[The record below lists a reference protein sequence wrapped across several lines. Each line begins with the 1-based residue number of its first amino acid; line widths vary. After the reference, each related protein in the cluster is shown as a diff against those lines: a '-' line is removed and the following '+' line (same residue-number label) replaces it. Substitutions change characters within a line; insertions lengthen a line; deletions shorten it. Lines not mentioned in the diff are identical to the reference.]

1 MHVTKPIAGGR
12 VLLVAATEPELCG
25 REGLACGI
33 GPVDAAAAT
42 ARALAERRPAA
53 VLHVGLAGGRGL
65 TPGSLVIGTEAVYLD
80 ISAAI
85 PVVARVAPD
94 AGLVAA
100 ARAALPQ
107 ALALPV
113 ATSAAVSVGEGALA
127 HDLRVEGM
135 EGFAVL
141 RACELA
147 GVPGIEVRAISN
159 ELGEV
164 DRDRWRVTDAI
175 EALSRALPLL
185 LAGLS
190 E

>member
-1 MHVTKPIAGGR
+1 MHVTKPNPGSQI
-12 VLLVAATEPELCG
+12 LLVAATAPELCG
-25 REGLACGI
+25 HEGLVCGV

-53 VLHVGLAGGRGL
+53 VLHVGIAGGRGL
-65 TPGSLVIGTEAVYLD
+65 APGSLVIGTEAVYLD

-85 PVVARVAPD
+85 PVPSRVVPD

-100 ARAALPQ
+100 ARSALPE
-107 ALALPV
+107 ALTLPV
-113 ATSAAVSVGEGALA
+113 ATSGAVSARGALP

-159 ELGEV
+159 ELGEA
-164 DRDRWRVTDAI
+164 DRGRWKIEDAI
-175 EALSRALPLL
+175 EALTGTLPRL

-190 E
+190 Q